1 MDIGK
6 RIREAREELGMPR
19 SVLARRVEAAP
30 NHLYMIESGERL
42 PSLGLLEKI
51 AHTLRV
57 APADLLREASEEG
70 AADAPLGQGLGQGA
84 AVA

>member
-30 NHLYMIESGERL
+30 NHLYMIESGERM
-42 PSLGLLEKI
+42 PSIGLLERI

-57 APADLLREASEEG
+57 TPSDLLKEAPEEG
-70 AADAPLGQGLGQGA
+70 AVDAPLGEA
-84 AVA
+84 A